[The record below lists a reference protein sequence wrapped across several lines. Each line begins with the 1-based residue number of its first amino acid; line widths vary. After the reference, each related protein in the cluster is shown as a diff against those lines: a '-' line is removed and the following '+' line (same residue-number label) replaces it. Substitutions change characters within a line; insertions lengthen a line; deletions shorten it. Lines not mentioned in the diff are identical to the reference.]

1 MNALMPRLIVEEG
14 MQKGREFRFSAE
26 ASVGRGKDNLVTV
39 EDPRVSLRHAKIVL
53 ENGRYVLKDLA
64 SRNGTFVN
72 GERVAD
78 APLGFGDK
86 VKIGAIT
93 LSFSEDPKGKWAGRT
108 LAGYELLDIAGE
120 GGMGTV
126 YKARQVSLDRI
137 VALKLIH
144 EHLMKDPRYVE
155 RFLAEAKAAATLN
168 HPGIVQVHDVG
179 SEEGA
184 YFFSMEYVD
193 GMTLAERLQK
203 GPALAIPEAT
213 DVVRKIAE
221 ALSYAHGQGIV
232 HRDVKPENILLAAD
246 GQVKLADLGVAKQSR
261 TIESAEPG
269 PDGKRILIG
278 TPAYIAPEE
287 ILGKGSG
294 PATDIY
300 ALGATFYQILAG
312 RLPFISA
319 SAMEVLRMH
328 VANTPP
334 DIRRYNPEV
343 PPELCR
349 IVFRMM
355 AKDPRD
361 RFASAREV
369 VEALKKPAHAGRAA
383 PARSGSRAW
392 IVRGTAAAVVVAVAA
407 IALRAAF
414 RPDPGATPPSDAPG
428 TASPREDP
436 QALYQE
442 ATGLHQAGRH
452 DEAEA
457 LYQKVI
463 DRTPATLWTELA
475 EDALQRLREDREDA
489 RVERLRSAYDRIL
502 RESSGNLPLLHE
514 RLSAFRAECVG
525 TPLAPDVDAEFE
537 RAGRRLD
544 QERKLADSQKREE
557 EALERAF
564 QEGIGTINADLAA
577 GRFGAAWSTLETL
590 HASHGKLRWKDAV
603 ATVRKRLIDQMNQ
616 HLRQERLEWEDL
628 KDRKRYADG
637 WRRTQEMERALAG
650 TPLEAQAALAR
661 SRVASELSAL
671 FAADAAPADAMV
683 RTFRFRETAETMKAL
698 ADAYAGT
705 PCAEQALQ
713 AMQVPRM
720 LADMHAAAIERIRTT
735 PPEERKSFPQDPGR
749 PRARVIDAD
758 EAGLTFESVP
768 GAGAAGIRWQKPWA
782 QLPPQ
787 QAYAIYDAHLDKRKR
802 QSHEWLLAFCTQF
815 ELADEARDHID
826 RLGGALK

>member
-1 MNALMPRLIVEEG
+1 MPRLIVEEG

-26 ASVGRGKDNLVTV
+26 AAVGRGKDNLVTV

-53 ENGRYVLKDLA
+53 ENGQYVLKDLA

-72 GERVAD
+72 GERVTET
-78 APLGFGDK
+78 PLGFGDK
-86 VKIGAIT
+86 VKVGALT
-93 LSFSEDPKGKWAGRT
+93 LSFAEDPKGKWAGRT

-126 YKARQVSLDRI
+126 YKARQVSLDRV

-144 EHLMKDPRYVE
+144 ERLMKDPKYVE
-155 RFLAEAKAAATLN
+155 RFLAEAKAAAILN

-179 SEEGA
+179 SEEGT

-193 GMTLAERLQK
+193 GTTLAERLQK
-203 GPALAIPEAT
+203 GPALTIPEAV

-221 ALSYAHGQGIV
+221 ALAYAHSQGIV

-269 PDGKRILIG
+269 PDGKRILVG

-319 SAMEVLRMH
+319 SPMEMLRMH

-343 PPELCR
+343 SPELCQV
-349 IVFRMM
+349 VFRMM

-361 RFASAREV
+361 RFSGAREV
-369 VEALKKPAHAGRAA
+369 VETLKRTTLAGR
-383 PARSGSRAW
+383 PVTGRPSSGIWVW
-392 IVRGTAAAVVVAVAA
+392 IAAAVLAVG
-407 IALRAAF
+407 IALWAFF
-414 RPDPGATPPSDAPG
+414 RPHSGGTPRSDVLEAPQSG
-428 TASPREDP
+428 EDP
-436 QALYQE
+436 QELYQK
-442 ATGLHQAGRH
+442 ATDLHQAGH
-452 DEAEA
+452 YEEAEA

-463 DRTPATLWTELA
+463 DRTPATLWTGLA
-475 EDALQRLREDREDA
+475 EDAIRRLRENKESA
-489 RVERLRSAYDRIL
+489 RLERLRQAYDRIL
-502 RESSGNLPLLHE
+502 RESSGDLATLYE

-525 TPLAPDVDAEFE
+525 TSLAKTVDTEFE
-537 RAGRRLD
+537 RASRRLD
-544 QERKLADSQKREE
+544 QERRLAENQKSEE

-564 QEGIGTINADLAA
+564 QEGIGRINTDLGS
-577 GRFGAAWSTLETL
+577 GRFSAAWSTLETL
-590 HASHGKLRWKDAV
+590 HASHGKLRWKDQV
-603 ATVRKRLIDQMNQ
+603 ATMRKRLIDRMNQ
-616 HLRQERLEWEDL
+616 HLREERLEWENL
-628 KDRKRYADG
+628 KERKRYAEG
-637 WRRTQEMERALAG
+637 WRRTQGLERTLAG
-650 TPLEAQAALAR
+650 TPLEAQASLAR
-661 SRVASELSAL
+661 QRVASELTAL

-683 RTFRFRETAETMKAL
+683 RSFRFRETAETIKLL

-705 PCAEQALQ
+705 PCEEQALQ
-713 AMQVPRM
+713 ALQVPRM
-720 LADMHAAAIERIRTT
+720 LADMHATT
-735 PPEERKSFPQDPGR
+735 VEKIKATPSEERKSFPQDPGR

-768 GAGAAGIRWQKPWA
+768 GAGTASVRWQKPWA

-815 ELADEARDHID
+815 ELAEEAQNHID
-826 RLGGALK
+826 RLGGPK